1 MRQEDMIKEGMLQKN
16 VCDQCGD
23 YRNKMPQEDIRKED
37 MGVKKKCEHC
47 NERNN
52 YRNIS

>member
-1 MRQEDMIKEGMLQKN
+1 MIKEGMLQKN

-23 YRNKMPQEDIRKED
+23 YRNNMPQEDIREED
-37 MGVKKKCEHC
+37 MGVKKCEHC